1 MRGNDFLNKM
11 ENVDPAYVEAAEI
24 SSKKKTNTWVKWSAM
39 AACLCLVI
47 VASVFVLPKATH
59 DTSNQVPDEPAEAI
73 AFQMNGV
80 LYSPITFD
88 ERKEFNLVPAE
99 DIGLSKENTYII
111 TDEDLGEQMGK
122 IEQCANEALIGLPV
136 YHFASWAED
145 DRICII
151 NVNGAYAF
159 YVRD

>member
-1 MRGNDFLNKM
+1 MKKNKL
-11 ENVDPAYVEAAEI
+11 DAIGYIDDQLVEKAEKYTG
-24 SSKKKTNTWVKWSAM
+24 SKKKNTWIKWGAM

-59 DTSNQVPDEPAEAI
+59 DTSNPTPDESAEAI

-80 LYSPITFD
+80 LYFPITFD

-111 TDEDLGEQMGK
+111 TDDDLGEQMGK

-151 NVNGAYAF
+151 NVNGVYEF